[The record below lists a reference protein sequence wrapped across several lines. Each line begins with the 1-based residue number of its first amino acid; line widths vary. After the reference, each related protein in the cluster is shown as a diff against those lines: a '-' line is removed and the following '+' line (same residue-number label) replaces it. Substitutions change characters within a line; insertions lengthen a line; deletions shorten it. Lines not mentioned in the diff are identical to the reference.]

1 MMKVILILYICSF
14 TSGQCLPPYEFP
26 IQYNDMYDCLNAGYS
41 ESLKKAKEIGRKG
54 VNENGIYIRFICKED
69 TKVKVET

>member
-1 MMKVILILYICSF
+1 MKVILILYMCSF
-14 TSGQCLPPYEFP
+14 TSGKCLPPYQFP

-41 ESLKKAKEIGRKG
+41 ESLKKAKEIGRQDI
-54 VNENGIYIRFICKED
+54 NENGIYIRFICTED

>member
-1 MMKVILILYICSF
+1 MKVILILYMCSF
-14 TSGQCLPPYEFP
+14 NTGACLPPYEFP
-26 IQYNDMYDCLNAGYS
+26 VQFNDMYECLNAGYT
-41 ESLKKAKEIGRKG
+41 ESLKKSKEIGRKI

>member
-1 MMKVILILYICSF
+1 MKVILILYMCSF
-14 TSGQCLPPYEFP
+14 TSGKCLPPYQFP